1 MPASAWDPYNWFSW
15 YTWWIPEDKEEI
27 DEDVTKETPIEE
39 ENIDT
44 IEEEIFPKE
53 EEIEAKTEEIT
64 KEETEAKTEDIP
76 KEESMEEEKP
86 KRKRRTVTKKTK
98 TKNQDAIEL
107 VLRPSILEELEK
119 EAIITD
125 STINQVIQVI
135 LEAHIESKATS
146 NLQTEVWKC
155 NFCDPEREFRDYFE
169 FSEHFFNE
177 HMRPGLQK
185 ISDFKKEQ

>member
-1 MPASAWDPYNWFSW
+1 MPASVWDPFNLFSW
-15 YTWWIPEDKEEI
+15 YTWWLPNDKA
-27 DEDVTKETPIEE
+27 DASEDVEKTDAPIEE

-53 EEIEAKTEEIT
+53 EEIEAKTEEIQ
-64 KEETEAKTEDIP
+64 
-76 KEESMEEEKP
+76 KEESIQEEKP
-86 KRKRRTVTKKTK
+86 KRKRKSPTRKIK

-135 LEAHIESKATS
+135 LEAHIESKSSS